1 MALRSHDQFKA
12 SDWSTLLPAPGNLL
26 KLLKLP
32 PFNHLV
38 GDMEGPNGSQMVPMF
53 SPNQEVSEMVT
64 FMVVKLHL
72 KIR

>member
-12 SDWSTLLPAPGNLL
+12 SDWSTLLPGSLDLL
-26 KLLKLP
+26 KLFKLP
-32 PFNHLV
+32 PLNHLV
-38 GDMEGPNGSQMVPMF
+38 GDIECPNGSQMVPMF
-53 SPNQEVSEMVT
+53 SPNQEASKIVT